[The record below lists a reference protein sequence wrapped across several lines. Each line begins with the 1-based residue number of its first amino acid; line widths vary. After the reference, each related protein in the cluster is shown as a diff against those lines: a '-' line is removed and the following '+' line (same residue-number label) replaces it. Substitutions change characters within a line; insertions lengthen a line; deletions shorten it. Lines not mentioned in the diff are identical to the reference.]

1 MKFAVLTKDVRLFEQ
16 VRECFREECFSCD
29 VFYDEISLIRAIRRE
44 AYNLILLDA
53 DAEHQSGNPV
63 FSWINCHSGHSTPV
77 ILLGHFRDH
86 QSMTSAFE
94 AGADDLVTR
103 PVDIKELYARSLM
116 VLRRAGKRQSSIERC
131 DVGDYV
137 LDKDSGSIDYL
148 GVPVKLTSREF
159 SMAWLFFSNPGVFFS
174 RKQIATMIW
183 GSGVEIVERTLE
195 QHIYK
200 LRKKLELGKTNS
212 VQLRTVYSL
221 GYKLEVSKQH
231 RSAPANPAPAT
242 QSIVMPQET
251 TTGPTFPEA
260 IGFARIIPSH

>member
-16 VRECFREECFSCD
+16 VRECFRDDCFSCD

-53 DAEHQSGNPV
+53 DIDYQNANPV

-77 ILLGHFRDH
+77 ILLGHFRDRE
-86 QSMTSAFE
+86 SMTNAFE

-103 PVDIKELYARSLM
+103 PIDTRELYARSLM
-116 VLRRAGKRQSSIERC
+116 VLRRLGKRQVTIDHC
-131 DVGDYV
+131 TVGEYV
-137 LDKDSGSIDYL
+137 LSKDSGAISHQ
-148 GVPVKLTSREF
+148 GAPVKLTSREF

-183 GSGVEIVERTLE
+183 GSEVEIVERTLE

-200 LRKKLELGKTNS
+200 LRKKLGLGKAND

-221 GYKLEVSKQH
+221 GYKLEVAAAH
-231 RSAPANPAPAT
+231 RSRVADDAAAHTP
-242 QSIVMPQET
+242 SIEEVSY
-251 TTGPTFPEA
+251 A
-260 IGFARIIPSH
+260 KIVSNHS